1 MKALFAMD
9 LIGNKAVRLVRG
21 DFTKVTVYS
30 EDPVSY
36 IENMIEK
43 GARDF
48 HIIDLDGARTGEPVH
63 RDIIRKIRSRVKGYM
78 EAGGGIRTED
88 DISYYSEMGVDGIII
103 GTRALEDKTFFQNL
117 SVSGNIVLGLDLLE
131 GKPMSRGWKTTVHRD
146 IGEILETS
154 KNVGI
159 KAVLCTSIARD
170 GMLSG
175 PDYTGLENLL
185 KRTELPV
192 IASGGVTNIEDVKR
206 LRDIGVWAIILG
218 KAVYEGLIRI
228 EEAVKYA
235 D

>member
-206 LRDIGVWAIILG
+206 LRDIGVWATILG

>member
-9 LIGNKAVRLVRG
+9 LIGSKAVRLVRG
-21 DFTKVTVYS
+21 DFTKVTIYS

-63 RDIIRKIRSRVKGYM
+63 SDIIRKIRSRVKGYM

-206 LRDIGVWAIILG
+206 LRDIGVWATILG